1 MPAVVYINCSS
12 SPFIDD
18 IMRRRKLYETRTKR
32 TLDAVVGRSVFLA
45 DSGRR
50 GGSVVLC
57 SARFGEPIEVRSREL
72 WETLRPVH
80 RVPVGD
86 PYDWTDKTRVKWLY
100 PVLDVAPVPVPFHP
114 PEGHRY
120 GYTWMEY
127 DN

>member
-1 MPAVVYINCSS
+1 MKNQERKPIIAETVELSYTKGFYQFFCKTTAAVYAV
-12 SPFIDD
+12 
-18 IMRRRKLYETRTKR
+18 IMAILKT
-32 TLDAVVGRSVFLA
+32 A
-45 DSGRR
+45 
-50 GGSVVLC
+50 GSVVLC
-57 SARFGEPIEVRSREL
+57 SARFGEPFPVRSREL

-114 PEGHRY
+114 PEGRRY